1 MVDRTHSGLMN
12 LKNARVLIIG
22 GTSGIGLGVAAA
34 VADRGGIPIVVS
46 RNQSN
51 VDLAI
56 AGLGENAR
64 GMTVDLTDPASLG
77 HLVDEVGPIEH
88 LVFSAGEPLTMVGL
102 ADLTPATITEF
113 LGTRFIGQLQAVRV
127 FAPTITPGGSITLTS
142 GTAADKPGLGVL
154 PTAVCGAINAMTKA
168 LAVELAPL
176 RVNTVAPGPI
186 RTPLWSALGEAD
198 REAVY
203 EQFASNLPVGRI
215 GEPSDTALAYA
226 YLMEQEFGTG
236 VVLTVDG
243 GATLV

>member
-1 MVDRTHSGLMN
+1 MN

>member
-1 MVDRTHSGLMN
+1 MN

-226 YLMEQEFGTG
+226 YLMEQGFGTG